1 MVLTIMIGVQG
12 KKLDEVSYHS
22 SLVRLRYRLYSIAGT
37 GTTITPYMYGEGGW
51 NSKQCKG
58 G

>member
-1 MVLTIMIGVQG
+1 MIGVQG

-37 GTTITPYMYGEGGW
+37 GTTITPFMYGEGGW